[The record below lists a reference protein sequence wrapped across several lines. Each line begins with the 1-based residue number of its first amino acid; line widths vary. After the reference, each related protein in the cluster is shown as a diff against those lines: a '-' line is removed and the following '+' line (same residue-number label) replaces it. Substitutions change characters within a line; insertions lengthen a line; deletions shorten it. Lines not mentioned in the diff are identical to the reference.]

1 MKILVVYYTRTGNTK
16 TVAEHI
22 ANELNADIEEIIDM
36 KARTG
41 VVGSASAYLRPR
53 ATTTI
58 EEIKHNPKDYD
69 VVIVGG
75 PIWWF
80 SSVPAVNTFISDYK
94 EQINKAAFFYSFDKD
109 TRNRISAF
117 PDMEEFLGKSP
128 VATVSAESRT
138 IKDGSYKKNFEDF
151 IQNIKKS

>member
-1 MKILVVYYTRTGNTK
+1 MKTLVVFYSRTGNTK
-16 TVAEHI
+16 TVAEYI
-22 ANELNADIEEIIDM
+22 ASQLDCDIEEIIDE

-53 ATTTI
+53 ATTEI

-80 SSVPAVNTFISDYK
+80 SSVPAVNAFLSNHK
-94 EQINKAAFFYSFDKD
+94 EQINKAAFFYTFDKD

-117 PDMEEFLGKSP
+117 PDMENFLGKSP
-128 VATVSAESRT
+128 IATVTIESRT
-138 IKDGSYKKNFEDF
+138 IKDDSYKKNLKDF
-151 IQNIKKS
+151 LQKLK